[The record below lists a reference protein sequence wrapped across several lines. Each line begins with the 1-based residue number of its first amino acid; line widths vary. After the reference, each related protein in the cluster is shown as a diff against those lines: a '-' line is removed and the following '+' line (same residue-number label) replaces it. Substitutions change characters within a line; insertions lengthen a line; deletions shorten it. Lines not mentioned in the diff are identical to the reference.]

1 MGDPRVLSAGISE
14 ALLATA
20 AGLCVAIPSLFAYR
34 FLRGKVERI
43 VVQMEKEAMKLVD
56 AIESGQGQATEEVRR
71 RASG

>member
-34 FLRGKVERI
+34 FLRGKVDRI

>member
-1 MGDPRVLSAGISE
+1 VLSAGISE

-34 FLRGKVERI
+34 FLRGKVDRI